1 MRNFFFAVLTLLL
14 LSSAESYAQTN
25 NNKIQNNNTVTDFYI
40 EMVGVNQSDFPCL
53 SCSENLSFA
62 DYVAQVQTWIA
73 NNSSSYFT
81 LLTTSQQE
89 NKLTLFDIK
98 NFDPEKYSRARS
110 SLQSWSSLISM
121 QQNLNQ
127 NFAII
132 NELKTKYFGSGEG
145 KIFLFLIHQNDLIT
159 YFKNI

>member
-1 MRNFFFAVLTLLL
+1 MRNFFFAVLSLLL
-14 LSSAESYAQTN
+14 LSSAESYAQTKN
-25 NNKIQNNNTVTDFYI
+25 DKGQNNNTLTDFFI

-81 LLTTSQQE
+81 LLTTTPQE
-89 NKLTLFDIK
+89 DKLNSFDFK
-98 NFDPEKYSRARS
+98 NFDAEKYGRIKSA
-110 SLQSWSSLISM
+110 LETWSSLISM
-121 QQNLNQ
+121 QKNLNQ

-132 NELKTKYFGSGEG
+132 NELKTKYFGTNEG
-145 KIFLFLIHQNDLIT
+145 RIFLFLIHQNDLNT